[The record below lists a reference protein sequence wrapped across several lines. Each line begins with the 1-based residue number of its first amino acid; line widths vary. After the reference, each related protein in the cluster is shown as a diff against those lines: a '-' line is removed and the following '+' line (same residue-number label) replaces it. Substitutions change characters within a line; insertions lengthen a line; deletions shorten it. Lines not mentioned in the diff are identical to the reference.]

1 MTFTQ
6 KFALPGYEI
15 QALCAGNQKHHSAVI
30 VLHGLNCYKEK
41 QQAELDR
48 LSNAGFFAMSL
59 DAPHHGARSDG
70 AMEVFNRL
78 SGFERYHFLLASV
91 LQHASEVS
99 GLVAELRKKYAKV
112 AVMGI
117 SMGGHT
123 VFALLRYANRPDLLA
138 PFLATPDFRTRD
150 LEVRLPVSPVET
162 TGPADHIEEVFPAPL
177 FMVTA
182 GSDSVVSPVAARA
195 FHQRLQPLYKSRP
208 ELLEYHE
215 YPDSDHLMKPEDW
228 YDAWNNFIA
237 RLRRDGF

>member
-6 KFALPGYEI
+6 TFNLPGFDL
-15 QALCAGNQKHHSAVI
+15 QGLCAGNPEHHSVVI
-30 VLHGLNCYKEK
+30 VLHGLECYKEK
-41 QQAELDR
+41 QRAELER
-48 LSNAGFFAMSL
+48 LSAAGFFAVAL
-59 DAPHHGARSDG
+59 DAPHHGERTDG
-70 AMEVFNRL
+70 TLDIFRRL
-78 SGFERYHFLLASV
+78 SGLERYHFLLASV
-91 LQHASEVS
+91 LQHASEVA

-150 LEVRLPVSPVET
+150 LDVRLPVSPVET
-162 TGPADHIEEVFPAPL
+162 TGPADHIAEVFPAPL

-195 FHQRLQPLYKSRP
+195 FYQRLLPLYVSGP

-215 YPDSDHLMKPEDW
+215 YPESDHLMKPEDW
-228 YDAWNNFIA
+228 YDAWNRFLA